1 MNSFNQAYKAW
12 AALATF
18 RSNRLRYKNYTYG
31 RQWDDPAEYQGRII
45 TEGERSLRMG
55 RRPMTNNLI
64 RKMVKSIV
72 GRFRH
77 RLITE
82 ADGTRK
88 EKADPSPMMTETAR
102 RNMLDELD
110 CRLLEEFLISGCAIQ
125 RVVCERRHGGT
136 GVWVD
141 NVDPDK
147 FFCNAYSDPRGFDI
161 ELIGQLHDMSLREA
175 LARFAPQGG
184 KMAERVASLLTSPA
198 SPGGGFSPGFFS
210 ASDHKCRVVEVW
222 TLEAESGLRCHDP
235 EKGELFTLSE
245 LSAGRLG
252 ELNRLRREQSLGEIK
267 SRPITTLTWQCRW
280 YAPDGTLLMSRPSP
294 YPHRSHPF
302 VVKHY
307 PMTAGETHS
316 PVEDVIDQQRYINRI
331 ITLIDHI
338 MSASAKGV
346 LLFPVDQKP
355 DNLTW
360 EQIAESWA
368 NPAGLLPYVPSLT
381 GNAPQQI
388 INNSRPE
395 NAYSLLELELKLMD
409 QVSGVNGALDGR
421 TPETATSAAL
431 YGAQTENATI
441 ALLDVF
447 AAFDSFR
454 SRRDEMIASFGQ

>member
-12 AALATF
+12 AQLATF
-18 RSNRLRYKNYTYG
+18 RANRLRYKNYTYG
-31 RQWDDPAEYQGRII
+31 RQWEDPAEYQGRII
-45 TEGERSLRMG
+45 TEGERSLKMG

-64 RKMVKSIV
+64 RRMVKSIV

-77 RLITE
+77 RLITD
-82 ADGTRK
+82 ADNTRDK
-88 EKADPSPMMTETAR
+88 TEPSPGMAETAR

-110 CRLLEEFLISGCAIQ
+110 CRMLEEFLISGCAIQ
-125 RVVCERRHGGT
+125 RVVNERRHGGT

-141 NVDPDK
+141 NVDPDR

-175 LARFAPQGG
+175 VARFAPEGG
-184 KMAERVASLLTSPA
+184 REAERVASLLTSPCA
-198 SPGGGFSPGFFS
+198 TGAGLRPGFFS
-210 ASDHKCRVVEVW
+210 GSDDKCRVIEVW
-222 TLEAESGLRCHDP
+222 TLEADSSLRCHDP

-245 LSAGRLG
+245 TSAP
-252 ELNRLRREQSLGEIK
+252 RLRDFNLKRRQQSLREVK
-267 SRPITTLTWQCRW
+267 SRPVTTLTWQCRW

-355 DNLTW
+355 ENLSW
-360 EQIAESWA
+360 EQIAERWA

-431 YGAQTENATI
+431 YGDQTENATI

-454 SRRDEMIASFGQ
+454 SRRDAMIASFG